1 MDKYVKTNGIQL
13 HYLDFQGE
21 QPTIVLL
28 HGLSANAHAFDGLIA
43 AGLSP
48 AHRVLSVDLRGRGL
62 SDHPDQGYSM
72 HEHALDVLGL
82 LDALSLDQV
91 ILGGHS
97 FGALV
102 TIFMAN
108 HFPDRIQ
115 KVILMDAAA
124 RLHDNVRE
132 MVAPSMA
139 RLIET
144 FPSFEAYTEKIK
156 AAPYLHGKWYSEME
170 AYYRADVEDM
180 EGGGVRPRS
189 KLANIR
195 QAIEG
200 ALSGGVEWL
209 ELIKNVPHPAL
220 LLQANEP
227 YHLGAPI
234 LPEAYA
240 LETVNMLRQGQFA
253 QVGGNHLTMLFG
265 QGAKDIVKAITE
277 FVKKQQQL

>member
-1 MDKYVKTNGIQL
+1 MDKYIKTNGIQL
-13 HYLDFQGE
+13 HYLDFEGE
-21 QPTIVLL
+21 KPTIVLL
-28 HGLSANAHAFDGLIA
+28 HGLSANAHAFDGLIT

-62 SDHPDQGYSM
+62 SDHPKQGYSM
-72 HEHALDVLGL
+72 LEHAEDISGL
-82 LDALSLDQV
+82 LDALGLDQV

-108 HFPDRIQ
+108 HFPDRIR

-139 RLIET
+139 RLLET
-144 FPSFEAYTEKIK
+144 FPSFESYIEKIK
-156 AAPYLHGKWYSEME
+156 AAPYLHGEWYPEMD
-170 AYYRADVEDM
+170 AYYRADVEDL

-189 KLANIR
+189 KLSNIQ

-200 ALSGGVEWL
+200 ALAGGVEWL
-209 ELIKNVPHPAL
+209 ELIKKVPQPAL
-220 LLQANEP
+220 LLQANEA

-234 LPEAYA
+234 LPRAYA
-240 LETVNMLRQGQFA
+240 LETVDMLPKGQFV

-265 QGAKDIVKAITE
+265 DGAKDIVKAIFE
-277 FVKKQQQL
+277 FVKNTQ

>member
-1 MDKYVKTNGIQL
+1 MDKYVTTNGIQL
-13 HYLDFQGE
+13 HYLDFEGE
-21 QPTIVLL
+21 KPTIVLL

-62 SDHPDQGYSM
+62 SDHPEQGYSM
-72 HEHALDVLGL
+72 QEHAEDILGL
-82 LDALSLDQV
+82 LDALGLDQV
-91 ILGGHS
+91 VLGGHS

-108 HFPDRIQ
+108 HFPDRIR

-139 RLIET
+139 RLLET
-144 FPSFEAYTEKIK
+144 FPSFEAYLNKIK
-156 AAPYLHGKWYSEME
+156 AAPYMHGEWYPAMD
-170 AYYRADVEDM
+170 AYYRADVEDL

-189 KLANIR
+189 KLSNIQ

-200 ALSGGVEWL
+200 ALAGGVEWL
-209 ELIKNVPHPAL
+209 ELIKQVPQPAL
-220 LLQANEP
+220 LMQANEA

-234 LPEAYA
+234 LPREYA
-240 LETVNMLRQGQFA
+240 LETVEMLPKGQFA

-265 QGAKDIVKAITE
+265 QGAKDIVKAIIE
-277 FVKKQQQL
+277 FVKN